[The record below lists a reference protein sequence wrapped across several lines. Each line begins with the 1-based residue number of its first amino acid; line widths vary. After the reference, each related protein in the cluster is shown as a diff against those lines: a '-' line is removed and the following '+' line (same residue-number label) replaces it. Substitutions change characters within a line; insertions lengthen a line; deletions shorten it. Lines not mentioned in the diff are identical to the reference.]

1 MAKTKRLV
9 KSFYRLLLPI
19 VVLVILAAGSVS
31 VWLLYKMAH
40 PTTPP
45 YLVTPGKYGQLSP
58 RASQVTEENWTNKDG
73 TRTRGWLLKGS
84 ANAPAVILLHR
95 YGADRSYVLD
105 LGVKLSEATN
115 FTVLM
120 PDQRG
125 HGENPLVKHTSFGGK
140 ESEDVDSG
148 VEFLQGLKTPEQTPL
163 VGKAIG
169 IYGVEMGA
177 AAALMASGKDQ
188 GIKALAL
195 DSVPQDSDGLLTAAF
210 NRRFP
215 FASSV
220 TSKFVLIGTYLYFYE
235 GSYKREALCE
245 TARGLTNRQV
255 LLLAGLD
262 APAFQESTAKLAKCF
277 SSGNKV
283 ETKTDLS
290 PSGFGIRNASLEQS
304 EAYDQRV
311 IDFFRQALGE

>member
-19 VVLVILAAGSVS
+19 FVLVILAAGSASIWV
-31 VWLLYKMAH
+31 LYKMAH
-40 PTTPP
+40 PATPK
-45 YLVTPGKYGQLSP
+45 YLVTPDKYGQLSP
-58 RASQVTEENWTNKDG
+58 RASQVTDENWTNKDA
-73 TRTRGWLLKGS
+73 TRSRGWLLKGS
-84 ANAPAVILLHR
+84 PNAPAIILLHK

-125 HGENPLVKHTSFGGK
+125 HGENPLIKNTSFGGK
-140 ESEDVDSG
+140 ESEDVDSA
-148 VEFLQGLKTPEQTPL
+148 VQFLQGLKTPEQTPL

-177 AAALMASGKDQ
+177 SSALLASGKDQ

-195 DSVPQDSDGLLTAAF
+195 DSVAQDSDNLLTEAF
-210 NRRFP
+210 NKRFP

-220 TSKFVLIGTYLYFYE
+220 TSKFVILGTYLYFYE
-235 GSYKREALCE
+235 GSYKRESLCD
-245 TARGLTNRQV
+245 TARGLTNRHV

-262 APAFQESTAKLAKCF
+262 APAFQDSTAKLAKCF

-304 EAYDQRV
+304 EAYDQRI
-311 IDFFRQALGE
+311 IDFFRQALSE

>member
-19 VVLVILAAGSVS
+19 VVLLILAAASTS

-45 YLVTPGKYGQLSP
+45 YLVTPSKYGQLSP
-58 RASQVTEENWTNKDG
+58 RASQVTDENWTNKDG

-84 ANAPAVILLHR
+84 ANAPAVILLHK
-95 YGADRSYVLD
+95 YGADRSHVLD
-105 LGVKLSEATN
+105 LGVKLSESTN

-125 HGENPLVKHTSFGGK
+125 HGENPLVKYTSFGGK
-140 ESEDVDSG
+140 ESEDVDSA
-148 VEFLQGLKTPEQTPL
+148 VEFLQGLKTAEQTPL

-177 AAALMASGKDQ
+177 SSALMASGKDQ

-195 DSVPQDSDGLLTAAF
+195 DSVPQDSDSLITQAF
-210 NRRFP
+210 SKRFP
-215 FASSV
+215 FASSI
-220 TSKFVLIGTYLYFYE
+220 TSKFVLMGTYLYFYE
-235 GSYKREALCE
+235 GSYKRGPLCE
-245 TARGLTNRQV
+245 TARGLTNRHV
-255 LLLAGLD
+255 LLLGGLD
-262 APAFQESTAKLAKCF
+262 EPAFQESTAKLSKCF